1 MKTIILNNQTRVLV
15 PDDAMAV
22 RIYVDTIEQYSP
34 KRYESLSKKAQ
45 KKIYFGKNSRL
56 SADAKASLNLIV
68 RFNRPH
74 EDMYVEIKESSD
86 YNRIGKSWGTN
97 KI

>member
-22 RIYVDTIEQYSP
+22 LIYVDTIEQYSP
-34 KRYESLSKKAQ
+34 ERYESLSKKAQ

-74 EDMYVEIKESSD
+74 EDMYVEIKESCD
-86 YNRIGKSWGTN
+86 YNRIGKHWGTSS
-97 KI
+97 I